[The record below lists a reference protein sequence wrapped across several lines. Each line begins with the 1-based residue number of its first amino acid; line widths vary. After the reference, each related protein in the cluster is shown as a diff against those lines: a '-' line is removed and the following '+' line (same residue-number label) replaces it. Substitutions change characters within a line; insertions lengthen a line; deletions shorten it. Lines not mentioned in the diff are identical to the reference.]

1 MIPMCQA
8 MLGEIQQE
16 AATTRRLLERVPENK
31 LLGSL
36 TRSR

>member
-16 AATTRRLLERVPENK
+16 AAPQGECSNESPKINLRGDHTK
-31 LLGSL
+31 
-36 TRSR
+36 SR